1 MMTQAIEIAA
11 LEASDGIPNPSDGPL
26 SPWERA
32 RVRVLPSR
40 DHRDRFFLTLW
51 LFIIF
56 VSVVDGFLVYEHRWF
71 ITDNEMN
78 PMGRALL
85 FLNQGNIWY
94 LLTVKFIGTVAS
106 CGLLL
111 LIHRYYRRAAIP
123 VASAVAA
130 FQLALLLFLS
140 FA

>member
-1 MMTQAIEIAA
+1 MQPSPATV
-11 LEASDGIPNPSDGPL
+11 DTIPFREG
-26 SPWERA
+26 RCCQQ
-32 RVRVLPSR
+32 VFKV
-40 DHRDRFFLTLW
+40 LW

-56 VSVVDGFLVYEHRWF
+56 VSVVDGFLVYEFRIF
-71 ITDNEMN
+71 INTNELN
-78 PMGRALL
+78 PVGRALL

-94 LLTVKFIGTVAS
+94 LLAAKFIGTVAS

-111 LIHRYYRRAAIP
+111 LLHRYHRRLSIP

>member
-1 MMTQAIEIAA
+1 MPRPNS
-11 LEASDGIPNPSDGPL
+11 EAVESSDPATAMSDGPL
-26 SPWERA
+26 SPWERV
-32 RVRVLPSR
+32 RVRVLPSPAS
-40 DHRDRFFLTLW
+40 DYHRVFQALW

-56 VSVVDGFLVYEHRWF
+56 VSVIDGFLVYEHRMF
-71 ITDNEMN
+71 ITTNELN

-85 FLNQGNIWY
+85 FLNEGDIWY
-94 LLTVKFIGTVAS
+94 LLSAKFLGTVAACS
-106 CGLLL
+106 LLL
-111 LIHRYYRRAAIP
+111 LIHRYYRQAAII